1 MLNAKYLCQMFT
13 SGKLRQILYD
23 MRHQS
28 VVTWVTLVG
37 TALSVFLLMVV
48 ITMQQINVMPFA
60 PESNRP
66 RLMYGLHFHVQGIG
80 TDENSS
86 AGLSYSMAEKLYGG
100 LDGVE
105 LCSYMNVDC
114 WKAEVEGST
123 RNPFNASIR
132 KVDDN
137 FWRIYDHTLVDG
149 RYFDKAEADAGQKLA
164 VLSET
169 TARKLFGGGGGVG
182 SEFLLNFQPYTVAGI
197 VKDQSVLARQGSGEV
212 FIPMSA
218 RTAASWDNDDNFG
231 DVAVAL
237 LLAPD
242 AEPDDIRNQVKARY
256 AQLATELAPAGME
269 PVYHQTPY
277 DVATVSDGEY
287 GSNTTPDNEKNAR
300 EQLIGYLML
309 MLLPAINLASMLH
322 SRIRRR
328 VGEFGI
334 RRAFGCTR
342 LRLIRDIIS
351 ENFIV
356 TLVGGFAGWCMA
368 ILFLCSYEGLFTAGW
383 VGVINATPSMTML
396 LNWRF
401 ILAVMA
407 VCFTLNII
415 SASVPAWQASRLN
428 TVDAING
435 RHNS

>member
-1 MLNAKYLCQMFT
+1 MLNVEYHMIE
-13 SGKLRQILYD
+13 SNKLRQLWYD

-48 ITMQQINVMPFA
+48 ITLQQINIMPFA
-60 PESNRP
+60 PETNRP
-66 RLMYGLHFHVQGIG
+66 RLMYGQNFHVRGLQHP
-80 TDENSS
+80 DNNSS
-86 AGLSYSMAEKLYGG
+86 AGLSYAMAEKLYSG
-100 LDGVE
+100 LNGVE
-105 LCSYMNVDC
+105 LSSYINIDT

-123 RNPFNASIR
+123 MKPFKATVR

-137 FWRIYDHTLVDG
+137 FWKIFDHTLLEG
-149 RYFDKAEADAGQKLA
+149 RYFDKAEVDAGQRLA
-164 VLSET
+164 VLSRT
-169 TARKLFGGGGGVG
+169 TARKLFGDAKAVG
-182 SEFLLNFQPYTVAGI
+182 AEFMLNFQPYTVAGI
-197 VKDQSVLARQGSGEV
+197 VEDNSALARQASGEV

-218 RTAASWDNDDNFG
+218 TTAAAWDNDGYLG

-237 LLAPD
+237 LLAEGTDPAD
-242 AEPDDIRNQVKARY
+242 LRSQVKARY
-256 AQLATELAPAGME
+256 AQLATELAPADKE

-277 DVATVSDGEY
+277 DVATVVEGEY
-287 GSNTTPDNEKNAR
+287 GSNNSPDNESTAR
-300 EQLIGYLML
+300 GRLITYLL
-309 MLLPAINLASMLH
+309 LLLLPAINLAGMLH

-342 LRLIRDIIS
+342 WRIVRDIIN

-356 TLVGGFAGWCMA
+356 TLGGGIAGWCAAM
-368 ILFLCSYEGLFTAGW
+368 IFLSSYEGLYTAGW
-383 VGVINATPSMTML
+383 IGVIHATPSMVML

-401 ILAVMA
+401 ILAVLA
-407 VCFTLNII
+407 VCFTLNFI
-415 SASVPAWQASRLN
+415 SASIPAWQASRLN

-435 RHNS
+435 HHNS